1 MTTATLQQAI
11 TAAAIQ
17 AQLAATGFW
26 GDWFTAED
34 TEDGVLV
41 SGRVMAWETLDDV
54 CWEENGWY
62 VDQLLVLPEGQV
74 NRLEVEA
81 AIEAAEIC

>member
-1 MTTATLQQAI
+1 MTLSTVTPATI
-11 TAAAIQ
+11 TAADIQ
-17 AQLAATGFW
+17 AQLDAATW

-41 SGRVMAWETLDDV
+41 SGRVVVWETDDDI

-62 VDQLLVLPEGQV
+62 VDRLLVLPEGRP
-74 NRLEVEA
+74 NRLQTEA
-81 AIEAAEIC
+81 AIEAAEIK

>member
-1 MTTATLQQAI
+1 MTTATPQQVI
-11 TAAAIQ
+11 TAADIQ
-17 AQLAATGFW
+17 AQLDASGFLS
-26 GDWFTAED
+26 GWFTAED
-34 TEDGVLV
+34 TKDGVLV
-41 SGRVMAWETLDDV
+41 SGRVMVWETLDDV

-62 VDQLLVLPEGQV
+62 VDRLLVLPEGRA